1 MYFLTGS
8 PIPIA
13 LVVIDCFLNIA
24 GPSTDI
30 CGEDRYLQ
38 RAHYIL
44 SSVLVKS
51 EAAAVKSTRPLVSSG
66 CKVIGC
72 EGAMDGIW
80 TRKTGMRRKG
90 RLTWV
95 PHGCLVLRP
104 VHEVFETPPFERW
117 EGSP

>member
-1 MYFLTGS
+1 MCFLTGS

-24 GPSTDI
+24 GPSADI
-30 CGEDRYLQ
+30 CSEDRYLQ
-38 RAHYIL
+38 RVHCIL

-51 EAAAVKSTRPLVSSG
+51 EAAAVKPTRPLVSG
-66 CKVIGC
+66 GYKVIGC
-72 EGAMDGIW
+72 EGAVDRIW

-95 PHGCLVLRP
+95 PCG
-104 VHEVFETPPFERW
+104 RW
-117 EGSP
+117 F